1 MRPTFTRPLS
11 DKNDK
16 KVLFFSFLTG
26 VFFIILFRYILQDKT
41 PNVSS
46 AGFFTLRDWLAVITS
61 IGIIVFYCIYIM
73 RTKDRSGL
81 SVDRASDNAYYLGL
95 LFTLVS
101 LSISLI
107 KLATSFS
114 IDSVG
119 TYSTVLVLLPDFGLA
134 LFSTIAGIM
143 ARIFLQQFRN
153 DPLDIETEA
162 REELGDAIRVLRSSI
177 GTIVVN
183 LNNLSEQTKVSLTEL
198 NNNVSKVI
206 EKTTTESMETINKV
220 TQNLSN
226 MGDTSQKQI
235 ETMNT
240 LSKTVFDQTKEVLN
254 FIKQEMNS
262 ISASPK
268 DFKNNLEEFNKTISL
283 IKKSFTD
290 NNYTDVTNGL
300 KNLSSTI
307 NTTKVVLDKT
317 SESVNLISNNS
328 ATLKASLDSIEN
340 VTEEFSEELTKAT
353 KSLRS
358 NKKR

>member
-1 MRPTFTRPLS
+1 MRPTFIRPLS

-16 KVLFFSFLTG
+16 KVLFWSFVIG
-26 VFFIILFRYILQDKT
+26 VFFIILFRWILQDKN
-41 PNVSS
+41 PNISTNN
-46 AGFFTLRDWLAVITS
+46 FFTLFDWAAVITS
-61 IGIIVFYCIYIM
+61 ITIIVLYCIYIL

-101 LSISLI
+101 LSVSLI
-107 KLATSFS
+107 KLANNFNA
-114 IDSVG
+114 DSVG

-198 NNNVSKVI
+198 NNNVTKVI
-206 EKTTTESMETINKV
+206 EKTTSESMETINKV

-268 DFKNNLEEFNKTISL
+268 DFQNNLEEFNKTLSL
-283 IKKSFTD
+283 IKNTFTD
-290 NNYTDVTNGL
+290 NHYKDVTNGL
-300 KNLSSTI
+300 KDLSSAI
-307 NTTKVVLDKT
+307 NNTKVVLDKT
-317 SESVNLISNNS
+317 SESANLISSNSNN
-328 ATLKASLDSIEN
+328 LKVSLDSIEN
-340 VTEEFSEELTKAT
+340 VTEEFSEELSKAT
-353 KSLRS
+353 KSLRT

>member
-1 MRPTFTRPLS
+1 MRPTFIRPLS

-16 KVLFFSFLTG
+16 KVLFWSFVIG
-26 VFFIILFRYILQDKT
+26 VFFIILFRWILQDKN
-41 PNVSS
+41 PNISTNN
-46 AGFFTLRDWLAVITS
+46 FFTLFDWAAVITS
-61 IGIIVFYCIYIM
+61 ITIIVLYCIYIL

-101 LSISLI
+101 LSVSLI
-107 KLATSFS
+107 KLANNFNA
-114 IDSVG
+114 DSVG

-198 NNNVSKVI
+198 NNNVTKVI
-206 EKTTTESMETINKV
+206 EKTTSESMETINKV

-254 FIKQEMNS
+254 FIKQEM
-262 ISASPK
+262 
-268 DFKNNLEEFNKTISL
+268 
-283 IKKSFTD
+283 
-290 NNYTDVTNGL
+290 G
-300 KNLSSTI
+300 
-307 NTTKVVLDKT
+307 
-317 SESVNLISNNS
+317 
-328 ATLKASLDSIEN
+328 
-340 VTEEFSEELTKAT
+340 
-353 KSLRS
+353 
-358 NKKR
+358 

>member
-1 MRPTFTRPLS
+1 MRPTFKRPLS

-16 KVLFFSFLTG
+16 KVLFFSFFTG
-26 VFFIILFRYILQDKT
+26 LILIILFRYILADNT
-41 PNVSS
+41 STS
-46 AGFFTLRDWLAVITS
+46 FTYFDWTAVIAAV
-61 IGIIVFYCIYIM
+61 GIIILYCIYILK
-73 RTKDRSGL
+73 TKDRSGL

-107 KLATSFS
+107 KLATTFNSES
-114 IDSVG
+114 TE
-119 TYSTVLVLLPDFGLA
+119 TYSTVLILLPDFGLA

-143 ARIFLQQFRN
+143 GRIFLQQFRN

-162 REELGDAIRVLRSSI
+162 REELGEAIRVLRSSI

-206 EKTTTESMETINKV
+206 EKTTNESMETINKV
-220 TQNLSN
+220 TQNLSS
-226 MGDTSQKQI
+226 MGETSQKQI
-235 ETMNT
+235 ETMNN
-240 LSKTVFDQTKEVLN
+240 LSKNVFEQTKEVLA

-268 DFKNNLEEFNKTISL
+268 DFQNNLEEFNKTLSL
-283 IKKSFTD
+283 IKNAFTD
-290 NNYTDVTNGL
+290 NNYKDVTNGL
-300 KNLSSTI
+300 KDLSSAI
-307 NTTKVVLDKT
+307 NNTKAVLDKT
-317 SESVNLISNNS
+317 SDSVNLISKNS
-328 ATLKASLDSIEN
+328 TTLKVNLDSIEN
-340 VTEEFSEELTKAT
+340 VTEEFSEELAKAT